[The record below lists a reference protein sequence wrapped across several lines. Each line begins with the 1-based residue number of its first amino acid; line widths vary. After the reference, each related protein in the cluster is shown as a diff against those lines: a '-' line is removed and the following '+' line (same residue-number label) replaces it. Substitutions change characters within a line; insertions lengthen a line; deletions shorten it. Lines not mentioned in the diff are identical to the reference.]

1 MAKKKATKKKVEKEI
16 CNSETEVA
24 RLENLIALLADNV
37 ADIHKRIDRIVD
49 AISKSK
55 SIKGL

>member
-1 MAKKKATKKKVEKEI
+1 MAKKKATKKKAEKEI

-37 ADIHKRIDRIVD
+37 ADIHKRIDRIVA
-49 AISKSK
+49 AIDKSK
-55 SIKGL
+55 SVRGL